1 MTQSITY
8 VPHGTIPDWRGF
20 SPSIVA
26 QRLGT
31 QFRFFSNSFVCATE
45 IYSEQQSA
53 SETLG
58 IVRRIGPSPMYT
70 RLFTKWTKLD
80 PWPLDARLARICEQF
95 KPAVVHAHQLE
106 FPVERFLKRLSYR
119 PKIVLHAHAVRDFD
133 AGLGEADLYL
143 PVSEY
148 TRKLLIERG
157 FPAAKTAVLYNGVDT
172 RSFAPPSTEERSDL
186 MQRIGADVLAA
197 NTPVN
202 ALVIGFVGR
211 KEVDKGYLDFLI
223 AVKTLQEAGY
233 PVVGLSAGPTPRS
246 TFDHPQWQEQEKLR
260 QAMLNPADG
269 HVRLIDLPAIPHKQ
283 VQSVY
288 KLIDFFVF
296 PSRFIGEQHPLALLE
311 AMSCGCAVVTSP
323 IASVRETVTPDQDGI
338 ILPEA
343 WNAASLTQA
352 LRGLLDDPQRANK
365 LRTQAR
371 TRALD
376 FDWSRIAGQL
386 EARYFSLTS

>member
-26 QRLGT
+26 QRLGMR
-31 QFRFFSNSFVCATE
+31 FSFFSNSFVCASE
-45 IYSEQQSA
+45 IYSEKQSA

-58 IVRRIGPSPMYT
+58 IIRRIGPSPLYT
-70 RLFTKWTKLD
+70 RLFNKWTKLD
-80 PWPLDARLARICEQF
+80 PCPLDTRLARICEQF

-106 FPVERFLKRLSYR
+106 FPVDRFLKRLSYR

-133 AGLGEADLYL
+133 VSLGVADLYL
-143 PVSEY
+143 PVSDY

-157 FPAAKTAVLYNGVDT
+157 FPADKTQVLYNGVDT
-172 RSFAPPSTEERSDL
+172 QSFAPPIESERADL
-186 MQRIGADVLAA
+186 LQRIGAGLPAG
-197 NTPVN
+197 T
-202 ALVIGFVGR
+202 LVIGFVGR
-211 KEVDKGYLDFLI
+211 KEVDKGYLDFLL
-223 AVKTLQEAGY
+223 AVKALQEAGY

-246 TFDHPQWQEQEKLR
+246 TFDHPQWQEQEALR

-269 HVRLIDLPAIPHKQ
+269 RVRLIDLPAIPHKQ

-296 PSRFIGEQHPLALLE
+296 PSRFVGEQHPLALLE

-323 IASVRETVTPDQDGI
+323 IASVRETVTHDQDGI
-338 ILPEA
+338 ILA
-343 WNAASLTQA
+343 SDWNADSLATA
-352 LRGLLDDPQRANK
+352 LRGLLDNPQTADT
-365 LRTQAR
+365 LRRKAR
-371 TRALD
+371 VRALD
-376 FDWSRIAGQL
+376 FDWSCIAGQL
-386 EARYFSLTS
+386 EAHYFSLIS

>member
-20 SPSIVA
+20 SPAIVA

-31 QFRFFSNSFVCATE
+31 QFRFFSNSFVCASE

-58 IVRRIGPSPMYT
+58 IIRRVGPSALYT

-80 PWPLDARLARICEQF
+80 PWPMDARLAQICEKF
-95 KPAVVHAHQLE
+95 KPSIVHAHQLE
-106 FPVERFLKRLSYR
+106 FPVNRFLKRLSYR
-119 PKIVLHAHAVRDFD
+119 PKVVLHAHAVRDFD
-133 AGLGEADLYL
+133 ASLGEADLYL
-143 PVSEY
+143 PVSDY
-148 TRKLLIERG
+148 TRNLLIERG
-157 FPAAKTAVLYNGVDT
+157 FPAEKTQVLYNGVDT
-172 RSFAPPSTEERSDL
+172 SVFAPPNAFERNDL
-186 MQRIGADVLAA
+186 FQRIGTGLPA
-197 NTPVN
+197 NT
-202 ALVIGFVGR
+202 LVIGFVGR
-211 KEVDKGYLDFLI
+211 KEVDKGYLDFLT
-223 AVKTLQEAGY
+223 AVKALQDSGY

-246 TFDHPQWQEQEKLR
+246 TFDHPQWPEQESLR
-260 QAMLNPADG
+260 QSLLSPVDG
-269 HVRLIDLPAIPHKQ
+269 RVRLIDLPAIPHKQ

-296 PSRFIGEQHPLALLE
+296 PSRFVGEQHPLALLE
-311 AMSCGCAVVTSP
+311 AMSCGCAVISSP
-323 IASVRETVTPDQDGI
+323 IASVRETVTSEQNGI
-338 ILPEA
+338 ILSSD
-343 WNAASLTQA
+343 WSAATLTMA
-352 LRGLLDDPQRANK
+352 LRGLLDNPQRAEQ

-371 TRALD
+371 QRAED

>member
-20 SPSIVA
+20 SPAIVA

-31 QFRFFSNSFVCATE
+31 GFRFFSNSFVCASE
-45 IYSEQQSA
+45 IYSEKQSA

-58 IVRRIGPSPMYT
+58 IIRRVGPSPLYT

-80 PWPLDARLARICEQF
+80 PWPLDARLADICEKF

-106 FPVERFLKRLSYR
+106 FPVDRFLKRLSYR

-133 AGLGEADLYL
+133 ASLGEADLYL

-148 TRKLLIERG
+148 TRKLLIDRG
-157 FPAAKTAVLYNGVDT
+157 FPAAKTEVLYNGVDT
-172 RSFAPPSTEERSDL
+172 ESFAPPDALERADL
-186 MQRIGADVLAA
+186 FARIGAGI
-197 NTPVN
+197 PEG

-211 KEVDKGYLDFLI
+211 KEVDKGYLDFLV
-223 AVKTLQEAGY
+223 AVKALQDSGY

-246 TFDHPQWQEQEKLR
+246 TFDHPQWQKQEALR
-260 QAMLNPADG
+260 QAMLSPADG
-269 HVRLIDLPAIPHKQ
+269 RVRLIDLPAIPHKQ

-296 PSRFIGEQHPLALLE
+296 PSRFVGEQHPLALLE

-323 IASVRETVTPDQDGI
+323 IASVRETVTPEQDGI
-338 ILPEA
+338 ILPDD
-343 WNAASLTQA
+343 WNAESLTQA
-352 LRGLLDDPQRANK
+352 LRSLLNDPQSAAGLRA
-365 LRTQAR
+365 QAR
-371 TRALD
+371 IRALD

>member
-31 QFRFFSNSFVCATE
+31 QFRFFSNSFVCASE
-45 IYSEQQSA
+45 IYSEKQSA

-58 IVRRIGPSPMYT
+58 IIRRIGPSPLYT
-70 RLFTKWTKLD
+70 RLFTKWTKLN
-80 PWPLDARLARICEQF
+80 PYPLNARLARICEQF

-106 FPVERFLKRLSYR
+106 FPVKRFLERLSYR

-133 AGLGEADLYL
+133 TGLGEADLYL
-143 PVSEY
+143 PVSDY

-157 FPAAKTAVLYNGVDT
+157 FPAAKTQVLYNGVDT
-172 RSFAPPSTEERSDL
+172 QIFAPPTPTERADL
-186 MQRIGADVLAA
+186 LQRIGAGI
-197 NTPVN
+197 PPG
-202 ALVIGFVGR
+202 ALVVGFVGR
-211 KEVDKGYLDFLI
+211 KEVDKGYLDFLQ
-223 AVKTLQEAGY
+223 AVKALQEAGY

-246 TFDHPQWQEQEKLR
+246 TFDHPQWQEQEALR

-269 HVRLIDLPAIPHKQ
+269 RLRLIDLPAIPHKQ

-288 KLIDFFVF
+288 KLNDFFVF
-296 PSRFIGEQHPLALLE
+296 PSRFVGEQHPLALLE

-338 ILPEA
+338 ILRND
-343 WNAASLTQA
+343 WNADALTQT
-352 LRGLLDDPQRANK
+352 LRGLLDNPSAADA
-365 LRTQAR
+365 LRRQAR
-371 TRALD
+371 IRALD

-386 EARYFSLTS
+386 EEHYFSLIS

>member
-31 QFRFFSNSFVCATE
+31 QFRFFSNSFVCASE
-45 IYSEQQSA
+45 IYSEKQSA

-58 IVRRIGPSPMYT
+58 IIRRIGPSALYT

-80 PWPLDARLARICEQF
+80 PWPMDARLARICEKF

-106 FPVERFLKRLSYR
+106 FPVDRFLKRLSYR

-133 AGLGEADLYL
+133 ASLGEADLYL
-143 PVSEY
+143 PVSDY
-148 TRKLLIERG
+148 TRKLLVERG
-157 FPAAKTAVLYNGVDT
+157 FPAAKTQVLYNGVDT
-172 RSFAPPSTEERSDL
+172 TIFAPPSTNEQADL
-186 MQRIGADVLAA
+186 YQRIGAGMPP
-197 NTPVN
+197 NT
-202 ALVIGFVGR
+202 LVIGFVGR

-223 AVKTLQEAGY
+223 AVKALQDAGY
-233 PVVGLSAGPTPRS
+233 PVVGLSAGPTPCS
-246 TFDHPQWQEQEKLR
+246 TFDHPQWQEQEALR
-260 QAMLNPADG
+260 QAMLNPDDG
-269 HVRLIDLPAIPHKQ
+269 RVRLIDLPAIPHKQ

-296 PSRFIGEQHPLALLE
+296 PSRFVGEQHPLALLE

-343 WNAASLTQA
+343 WDATSLTQA
-352 LRGLLDDPQRANK
+352 LRSLLDDPARAEK
-365 LRTQAR
+365 LRSQAR
-371 TRALD
+371 IRALD

-386 EARYFSLTS
+386 EARYFALTS

>member
-20 SPSIVA
+20 SPAIVA

-31 QFRFFSNSFVCATE
+31 KFQFFSNSFVCASE
-45 IYSEQQSA
+45 IYSEKQSA
-53 SETLG
+53 SESLG
-58 IVRRIGPSPMYT
+58 IVRRVGPSALYT
-70 RLFTKWTKLD
+70 RFFTKWTKLD
-80 PWPLDARLARICEQF
+80 PWPLDARLASICEKF

-106 FPVERFLKRLSYR
+106 FPVDRFLKRLSYR
-119 PKIVLHAHAVRDFD
+119 PKIVLHAHAVRNFD
-133 AGLGEADLYL
+133 ASLGEADLYL
-143 PVSEY
+143 PVSDY
-148 TRKLLIERG
+148 TRNLLIERG
-157 FPAAKTAVLYNGVDT
+157 FPAAKTEVLYNGVDT
-172 RSFAPPSTEERSDL
+172 ASFAPPAADERADL
-186 MQRIGADVLAA
+186 FARIGAGI
-197 NTPVN
+197 PVGS
-202 ALVIGFVGR
+202 LIIGFVGR

-223 AVKTLQEAGY
+223 AVKNLQDAGY

-246 TFDHPQWQEQEKLR
+246 TFDHPQWREQEALR
-260 QAMLNPADG
+260 LEMLNTETG
-269 HVRLIDLPAIPHKQ
+269 RIRLIDLPAIPHKQ

-296 PSRFIGEQHPLALLE
+296 PSRFVGEQHPLALLE

-338 ILPEA
+338 ILPDD
-343 WNAASLTQA
+343 WNAVGLTAA
-352 LRGLLDDPQRANK
+352 LRSLLDNPQRAAA
-365 LRTQAR
+365 LRAQAR
-371 TRALD
+371 IRALD

>member
-26 QRLGT
+26 QRLGAR
-31 QFRFFSNSFVCATE
+31 FSFFSNSFVCASE
-45 IYSEQQSA
+45 IYSEKQTI
-53 SETLG
+53 SETFG
-58 IVRRIGPSPMYT
+58 TIRRIGPSPLYT

-80 PWPLDARLARICEQF
+80 PYPLDARLARICEQF

-133 AGLGEADLYL
+133 ASLGEADLYL
-143 PVSEY
+143 PVSDY

-157 FPAAKTAVLYNGVDT
+157 FPTAKTQVLYNGVDT
-172 RSFAPPSTEERSDL
+172 QSFAPPSASERSDL
-186 MQRIGADVLAA
+186 LQRIGTALPAGVLA
-197 NTPVN
+197 
-202 ALVIGFVGR
+202 IGFVGR
-211 KEVDKGYLDFLI
+211 KEVDKGYLDFLL
-223 AVKTLQEAGY
+223 AVKALQEAGY

-246 TFDHPQWQEQEKLR
+246 TFDHPQWQEQETLR
-260 QAMLNPADG
+260 QAMLNPVNEQ
-269 HVRLIDLPAIPHKQ
+269 VRLIDLPAIPHKQ

-296 PSRFIGEQHPLALLE
+296 PSRFVGEQHPLALLE

-323 IASVRETVTPDQDGI
+323 IASVRETITPDRDGI

-343 WNAASLTQA
+343 WDAGSLTMA
-352 LRGLLDDPQRANK
+352 LRGLLDGPDAAEA
-365 LRTQAR
+365 LRREAR
-371 TRALD
+371 VRALD

-386 EARYFSLTS
+386 EAHYFSLIS

>member
-31 QFRFFSNSFVCATE
+31 RFSFFSNSFVCASE
-45 IYSEQQSA
+45 IYSEKQSA

-58 IVRRIGPSPMYT
+58 IIRRIGPSPLYT
-70 RLFTKWTKLD
+70 RLFNKWTKLD
-80 PWPLDARLARICEQF
+80 PCPLDTRLARICEQF

-106 FPVERFLKRLSYR
+106 FPVDRFLKRLSYR

-133 AGLGEADLYL
+133 VSLGVADLYL
-143 PVSEY
+143 PVSDY
-148 TRKLLIERG
+148 TRNLLIERG
-157 FPAAKTAVLYNGVDT
+157 FPADKTQVLYNGVDT
-172 RSFAPPSTEERSDL
+172 QSFAPPTEAERADL
-186 MQRIGADVLAA
+186 LERIGAGLPAG
-197 NTPVN
+197 T
-202 ALVIGFVGR
+202 LVIGFVGR
-211 KEVDKGYLDFLI
+211 KEVDKGYLDFLL

-246 TFDHPQWQEQEKLR
+246 TFDHPQWQEQDALR
-260 QAMLNPADG
+260 QSMLNPADG
-269 HVRLIDLPAIPHKQ
+269 RVRLIDLPAIPHKQ

-296 PSRFIGEQHPLALLE
+296 PSRFVGEQHPLALLE

-338 ILPEA
+338 ILA
-343 WNAASLTQA
+343 SDWNAASLTTA
-352 LRGLLDDPQRANK
+352 LRGLLDNPQTADT
-365 LRTQAR
+365 LRSKAR
-371 TRALD
+371 VRALD
-376 FDWSRIAGQL
+376 FDWSCIAGQL
-386 EARYFSLTS
+386 EAHYFSLIS

>member
-31 QFRFFSNSFVCATE
+31 QFRFFSNSFVCASE
-45 IYSEQQSA
+45 IYYEKQSA

-58 IVRRIGPSPMYT
+58 IIRRIGPSQLYT

-106 FPVERFLKRLSYR
+106 FPVDRFLKRLSYR

-133 AGLGEADLYL
+133 ARLGEADLYL

-172 RSFAPPSTEERSDL
+172 QVFAPPTEAERNDL
-186 MQRIGADVLAA
+186 LDRIGADSL
-197 NTPVN
+197 TTST
-202 ALVIGFVGR
+202 LVIGFVGR
-211 KEVDKGYLDFLI
+211 KEVDKGYLDFLM
-223 AVKTLQEAGY
+223 AVKALQDAGY

-246 TFDHPQWQEQEKLR
+246 TFDHPQWQEQEALR

-269 HVRLIDLPAIPHKQ
+269 RIRLIDLPAIPHKQ

-296 PSRFIGEQHPLALLE
+296 PSRFVGEQHPLALLE

-323 IASVRETVTPDQDGI
+323 IASVRETVAPNQDGL
-338 ILPEA
+338 ILPDT
-343 WNAASLTQA
+343 WDSRSLTQA
-352 LRGLLDDPQRANK
+352 LRSLLDDPQRTNE
-365 LRTQAR
+365 LRSQAR
-371 TRALD
+371 IRALD

-386 EARYFSLTS
+386 EAHYFSLTN

>member
-1 MTQSITY
+1 MTQSITF

-31 QFRFFSNSFVCATE
+31 QFRFFSNSFVCANE
-45 IYSEQQSA
+45 IYAENQSA

-58 IVRRIGPSPMYT
+58 IIRRIGPSTLYT

-80 PWPLDARLARICEQF
+80 PYPLDARLARICEKF
-95 KPAVVHAHQLE
+95 KPTVVHAHQLE
-106 FPVERFLKRLSYR
+106 FPVDHFFKRLSYR

-133 AGLGEADLYL
+133 ASLGEADLYL
-143 PVSEY
+143 PVSDY

-157 FPAAKTAVLYNGVDT
+157 FPTAKTRVLYNGVDT
-172 RSFAPPSTEERSDL
+172 QSFAPASASERSDL
-186 MQRIGADVLAA
+186 LQRIGAGL
-197 NTPVN
+197 N
-202 ALVIGFVGR
+202 AGTLVIGFVGR
-211 KEVDKGYLDFLI
+211 KEVDKGYLDFLL
-223 AVKTLQEAGY
+223 AVKALQEAGY

-246 TFDHPQWQEQEKLR
+246 TFDHPQWHEQEALR
-260 QAMLNPADG
+260 QEMLNPVDG
-269 HVRLIDLPAIPHKQ
+269 RVRLIDLPAIPHKQ

-296 PSRFIGEQHPLALLE
+296 PSRFVGEQHPLALLE

-338 ILPEA
+338 ILPND
-343 WNAASLTQA
+343 WNADSLTSA
-352 LRGLLDDPQRANK
+352 LRGLLDDPQGAEA
-365 LRTQAR
+365 LRRQAR
-371 TRALD
+371 VRALD

-386 EARYFSLTS
+386 EAYYFSLTS

>member
-31 QFRFFSNSFVCATE
+31 QFRFFSNSFVCASE
-45 IYSEQQSA
+45 IYSEKQSA

-58 IVRRIGPSPMYT
+58 IIRRIGPSALYT

-80 PWPLDARLARICEQF
+80 PWPMDARLARICEKF

-106 FPVERFLKRLSYR
+106 FPVDRFLKRLSYR

-133 AGLGEADLYL
+133 ASLGEADLYL
-143 PVSEY
+143 PVSDY
-148 TRKLLIERG
+148 TRRLLIERG
-157 FPAAKTAVLYNGVDT
+157 FPAAKTHVLYNGVDT
-172 RSFAPPSTEERSDL
+172 TVFAPPSTSERADL
-186 MQRIGADVLAA
+186 YQRIGAGIPP
-197 NTPVN
+197 NT
-202 ALVIGFVGR
+202 LVIGFVGR

-223 AVKTLQEAGY
+223 AVKALQDAGY

-246 TFDHPQWQEQEKLR
+246 TFDHPQWQEQEALR
-260 QAMLNPADG
+260 QAMLNPDDG
-269 HVRLIDLPAIPHKQ
+269 RVRLIDLPAIPHKQ

-296 PSRFIGEQHPLALLE
+296 PSRFVGEQHPLALLE

-338 ILPEA
+338 ILPES
-343 WNAASLTQA
+343 WDTTSLTQA
-352 LRGLLDDPQRANK
+352 LRILLDDPARAEK
-365 LRTQAR
+365 LRSRAR